1 MAFSF
6 ANASGGS
13 AAQAAGA
20 NVQTGPDLEDI
31 QTEVHYQT
39 WTNLSGSTA
48 DLYRLLGFYPSLE
61 KPKFSYSPYHGLQIS
76 YLHRRPL

>member
-6 ANASGGS
+6 ANAGVGS
-13 AAQAAGA
+13 AA

-39 WTNLSGSTA
+39 WTS
-48 DLYRLLGFYPSLE
+48 LL
-61 KPKFSYSPYHGLQIS
+61 
-76 YLHRRPL
+76 